1 MNSPTQTV
9 AQAAE
14 LERECAAFLF
24 DEADALDRWELHR
37 WLDMLSRDIDYR
49 VPVRSNRL
57 GGSNAGF
64 STRSFFLREDLG
76 SLQLRIRRLDSEA
89 AWSENPRTRTRRMV
103 ANVRVRETDGDT
115 VTVSSNLMVLCYRGE
130 SPDPVILSCERRD
143 VLVREASIL
152 KLKSRLALL
161 DTTVLGMDALSI
173 FL

>member
-1 MNSPTQTV
+1 MNSPTQTAAV
-9 AQAAE
+9 PAE
-14 LERECAAFLF
+14 LERECTAFLF
-24 DEADALDRWELHR
+24 DEAEALDRWELHR
-37 WLDMLSRDIDYR
+37 WLDMLSSDIDYR

-64 STRSFFLREDLG
+64 SERSFLLREDLG

-103 ANVRVRETDGDT
+103 ANVRVRDTNGGD
-115 VTVSSNLMVLCYRGE
+115 VTVSSNLMALCYRGE
-130 SPDPVILSCERRD
+130 SPQPVILSCERRD
-143 VLVREASIL
+143 VLVREGPVL

-161 DTTVLGMDALSI
+161 DATVLGTDALSI